1 MASWLEQART
11 ENAALPELVTG
22 IQVAELREGID
33 TRLQRRANGRRL
45 ALSAAMMGASVV
57 LWLLSTSPEAVHEP
71 TRAATPTSLDALPA
85 TPKPA
90 IVVDHP
96 AELALEPIGAA
107 PEPAL
112 PTPATGDAR
121 FEQMAAD
128 EHARALAIERME
140 LKLKKQRD
148 AVRDL
153 LAAAD
158 LARQEGRAAD
168 AASALQTVVQKH
180 ASDPLAPSAAFS
192 LGRVLLENQQRPADA
207 AAAFALVAKLG
218 PKNPL
223 VEDALAREVEAW
235 ARAGDQ
241 PRAQAVARRYLE
253 RYPSGA
259 RAAAV
264 RALAKL
270 D

>member
-1 MASWLEQART
+1 MASWLEQARAQS
-11 ENAALPELVTG
+11 AALPELLTG
-22 IQVAELREGID
+22 GHVAALREGID
-33 TRLQRRANGRRL
+33 TRLQRRASGRRL
-45 ALSAAMMGASVV
+45 GLSAAMMAAVAA
-57 LWLLSTSPEAVHEP
+57 LWLFSTTPDAEPEP
-71 TRAATPTSLDALPA
+71 MRAATPTTQDAVPMTPRPA
-85 TPKPA
+85 V
-90 IVVDHP
+90 IVDQP
-96 AELALEPIGAA
+96 PELALEQNGSAT
-107 PEPAL
+107 EPAT
-112 PTPATGDAR
+112 PVPATGDAR
-121 FEQMAAD
+121 FELMAAD

-158 LARQEGRAAD
+158 LARKEGRAAD
-168 AASALQTVVQKH
+168 AANALQTVVQKY

-192 LGRVLLENQQRPADA
+192 LGRVLLESQHRPAEA
-207 AAAFALVAKLG
+207 ATAFALVAKLG
-218 PKNPL
+218 PKSPL

-235 ARAGDQ
+235 ARADDQ

-253 RYPSGA
+253 RYPAGA